1 MTKTNNLPGCK
12 KYDIA
17 IIGAGPAGIM
27 AAISASIFLKS
38 QVKNSFDKK
47 DAAKI
52 TRQEQDFI
60 SANSFTDKNSENA
73 NSSSIINNSGTNNG
87 SSSSSSICII
97 ERNES
102 AAKKLLLTGN
112 GRCNYTAAVDKDDLV
127 LAFGKKGRFFSDAF
141 NELSNRDLIDFFK
154 KEGIEP
160 EYEKPDENGNLVKVF
175 PKNKNASSILQCLTC
190 ILQENNIHVF
200 YGFRVEKI
208 LKVKN
213 PGETGEKSLFEIL
226 PFNGC
231 RFANPSNNNPGPDDK
246 KIGSPSYGTSAAGNY
261 LLSKKPFG
269 LFAEKIILATGGK
282 TYPQTGSTGDGY
294 KIAKKMGHTIN
305 ELIPRLIPIFIKDR
319 DIAMLAGVSLKEA
332 GLKILSGEKVVAK
345 STGSLLF
352 THNGLSGPCAVSIGH
367 EVYKLL
373 SDKQKKGLAAN
384 GSNLFENND
393 PNSYKMLNVEVQDLK
408 QDFIRVSIDLAPDLS
423 FESFKKEIFKI
434 CKSNPK
440 KELLTLLNM
449 IFKSIPDRLLDL
461 ILTRCKITKN
471 LKISNLSRVGMLSI
485 YGTIKNLECKI
496 DSKLHFDEA
505 IVTEGG
511 IPLKE
516 INPKNMQSG
525 LIEGLYFAGEIIEL
539 AGPEG
544 GFNLQKAFSTGWLAG
559 KSAAKGLSS
568 KEQI

>member
-73 NSSSIINNSGTNNG
+73 NGNSIISNSANANIG

-231 RFANPSNNNPGPDDK
+231 RFANPSNNNPDPDDK
-246 KIGSPSYGTSAAGNY
+246 KIGSSSYGSSAAGNY
-261 LLSKKPFG
+261 VLSKK
-269 LFAEKIILATGGK
+269 
-282 TYPQTGSTGDGY
+282 
-294 KIAKKMGHTIN
+294 
-305 ELIPRLIPIFIKDR
+305 
-319 DIAMLAGVSLKEA
+319 
-332 GLKILSGEKVVAK
+332 
-345 STGSLLF
+345 
-352 THNGLSGPCAVSIGH
+352 C
-367 EVYKLL
+367 
-373 SDKQKKGLAAN
+373 
-384 GSNLFENND
+384 
-393 PNSYKMLNVEVQDLK
+393 
-408 QDFIRVSIDLAPDLS
+408 
-423 FESFKKEIFKI
+423 
-434 CKSNPK
+434 
-440 KELLTLLNM
+440 
-449 IFKSIPDRLLDL
+449 
-461 ILTRCKITKN
+461 
-471 LKISNLSRVGMLSI
+471 
-485 YGTIKNLECKI
+485 
-496 DSKLHFDEA
+496 
-505 IVTEGG
+505 
-511 IPLKE
+511 
-516 INPKNMQSG
+516 
-525 LIEGLYFAGEIIEL
+525 
-539 AGPEG
+539 
-544 GFNLQKAFSTGWLAG
+544 
-559 KSAAKGLSS
+559 
-568 KEQI
+568 